1 METCKVNICYR
12 PMRIAWAVHSGD
24 FEAVRRAVR
33 LSNAFWGGR
42 YNPIV
47 FADRPDEAKRL
58 VEVFR
63 VDHIIALGQQ
73 PQLQTLRKEFSHLI
87 DPFFGDELFVDRENG
102 QSRSYLLDVHN
113 VLAYWSQQSDWKSVT
128 DRGFRRIIW
137 HDADPLSDGWL
148 FQFGAFP
155 TPDEIGIDYA
165 SIIHRATMAVD
176 FAIDAAAPVP
186 DGIFAQTSVAHLN
199 RYGLYRHHAVRAGRE
214 HPGFYV
220 GDVSNTEDLVAFWN
234 LRAADVPLL
243 FVDLAHIQRYE
254 RILPGYKA
262 DFQAR
267 VAHEPEPF
275 RHLAIW
281 ARNQDTFDA
290 ARAALGEEVRT
301 FSRVVPELWNGL
313 NVVPPMM
320 ILGDASA
327 LGVVSESVGRPSVA
341 FSLNEKPFSSDPWFY
356 TQHLVASL
364 SIYGAADEQHTF
376 LPPYVPELNE
386 MAARTMY
393 FDYNKV
399 RLEPDR
405 VGVIVDA
412 ADNDITLRALR
423 VSELIESIFKLA
435 NLSAR
440 PSNSG
445 LMTRQLVA
453 RMGGYDDCRA
463 FKIPGVRRL
472 IKTYGPNATF
482 SKSAALQ
489 TIGRPDPVTGAR
501 FSDHERL
508 YIEPRP
514 SGPLTQVLVFEHLV
528 AKGLF
533 RIGVDLTC
541 PSCNL
546 PSWFPLDNL
555 KQNNTCELCGN
566 SHDFSRQL
574 VKAEF
579 SYRRTGILG
588 IEKNTQGAIP
598 VALLL
603 QQLSANLRGVAGR
616 ILLAPSYDL
625 KPINGAALPECET
638 DFVGI
643 YTQSFPDAPVFIVGE
658 CKDEGDRIDQGD
670 VDNLR
675 AVADAIPKRFETFI
689 LLARLSPFSQEEIA
703 LAASLNERFRRRAIL
718 VSARELEPYHI
729 YDRVNAELGTRYRGM
744 RPQDLADVT
753 AKVYFSHS

>member
-1 METCKVNICYR
+1 
-12 PMRIAWAVHSGD
+12 MRIAWVVHSGD
-24 FEAVRRAVR
+24 IEAVRRAVR

-42 YNPIV
+42 HNPIL
-47 FADRPDEAKRL
+47 FGDRPEEARRL
-58 VEVFR
+58 IEVFR
-63 VDHIIALGQQ
+63 VDHIVVLGQQ
-73 PQLQTLRKEFSHLI
+73 PQLQTLRDEFSHLI
-87 DPFFGDELFVDRENG
+87 NPFFGDELFIDREQG
-102 QSRSYLLDVHN
+102 QSRSYLLDVQN
-113 VLAYWSQQSDWKSVT
+113 ALAYWSQQPDWKSVT
-128 DRGFRRIIW
+128 DRGFLRIVW
-137 HDADPLSDGWL
+137 DEADPLADGWL
-148 FQFGAFP
+148 FQFGSFP
-155 TPDEIGIDYA
+155 TPDEVDIDYA

-176 FAIDAAAPVP
+176 FAIDADAPVSHAL
-186 DGIFAQTSVAHLN
+186 FARTSVAHLN
-199 RYGLYRHHAVRAGRE
+199 RYGLYRHHGVRAGRE

-243 FVDLAHIQRYE
+243 FVDLAHIHRYE

-262 DFQAR
+262 DFLAR

-275 RHLAIW
+275 QHLAVW
-281 ARNQDTFDA
+281 ARNRQVFDA
-290 ARAALGEEVRT
+290 ARVALGDEVRT
-301 FSRVVPELWNGL
+301 FSKTVPELWNGL

-327 LGVVSESVGRPSVA
+327 LGVVSKSIDRPSVV

-356 TQHLVASL
+356 TQHLIASL
-364 SIYGAADEQHTF
+364 SIYSAVDEQHTF
-376 LPPYVPELNE
+376 TPPYVPELNE
-386 MAARTMY
+386 MASRAMY
-393 FDYNKV
+393 FDYRKM

-405 VGVIVDA
+405 VAVIVDA
-412 ADNDITLRALR
+412 ADNDLTLRALR

-435 NLSAR
+435 NLSAK

-489 TIGRPDPVTGAR
+489 AIGKTDHATGAR

-508 YIEPRP
+508 FIEPRP
-514 SGPLTQVLVFEHLV
+514 SGPLTQTMVLEHLV

-546 PSWFPLDNL
+546 PSWYTLDNL
-555 KQNNTCELCGN
+555 KQHNTCELCGN

-574 VKAEF
+574 VSADF

-603 QQLSANLRGVAGR
+603 QQLSVNLRGMAGR

-625 KPINGAALPECET
+625 KPVNGAGLPECET

-643 YTQSFPDAPVFIVGE
+643 YAQSFPDAPIFIVGE
-658 CKDEGDRIDQGD
+658 CKDEGDRIDQD
-670 VDNLR
+670 DIKNLR
-675 AVADAIPKRFETFI
+675 AVADAIPKRFDTFI

-718 VSARELEPYHI
+718 ISARELEPYNI
-729 YDRVNAELGTRYRGM
+729 YDRVNAELGTQYRGM
-744 RPQDLADVT
+744 RPQDLADAT
-753 AKVYFSHS
+753 EHIYFSRVQSALT